1 MSTVVHPLYDL
12 LKKAPSPTSLTELKS
27 FLGLLSYYGK
37 FIPNMSTVVHPLYDL
52 LKKSTKWTEDEEQAF
67 KLAKELLTSNSVL
80 IHFDPGKEVLL
91 SCDASA
97 YGIGAVLSHRLPDGT
112 ERPIGFSSRTLSA
125 AEQKYSQI
133 EKETL
138 ACVFGVKRFHSYLF
152 GHRFTLITDHKPLL
166 TLINTH

>member
-1 MSTVVHPLYDL
+1 
-12 LKKAPSPTSLTELKS
+12 
-27 FLGLLSYYGK
+27 
-37 FIPNMSTVVHPLYDL
+37 MSTVVHPLYDL
-52 LKKSTKWTEDEEQAF
+52 LKKSTKWKWTEDEEQAKWKWTEDEEQAF
-67 KLAKELLTSNSVL
+67 KLVKEQLTSNSVL

-133 EKETL
+133 EKRNFSLCFWCQKIPFISFWTQVH
-138 ACVFGVKRFHSYLF
+138 AYYPS
-152 GHRFTLITDHKPLL
+152 
-166 TLINTH
+166 